1 MGSGCRRGEL
11 RPTPPAGRNAPAAA
25 SRPQDTHVTA
35 AAVSRARDLLRAK
48 NRREEG
54 LFLAEGPHVVSDALE
69 QGAEL
74 EAAFASHESAAK
86 PEIGELLGRADA
98 AGATVY
104 VVTGRELLSIC
115 DTDTPQGIVAVVAMP
130 EPPASPF
137 ASPGMW
143 LLLDEVQDPGNVG
156 TLLRAA
162 EALGARGAMATEG
175 TADFFSGKVVRSAQG
190 AHFRLSLLSATAER
204 LDEFA
209 AAGGE
214 IWAAATDGESVYDAP
229 PPPDLTALALG
240 NEIRGVS
247 AGVSGRAS
255 RRVSVP
261 QRGRADSL
269 NVAMAGS
276 VLLSW
281 ITERRGGR
289 AR

>member
-1 MGSGCRRGEL
+1 M
-11 RPTPPAGRNAPAAA
+11 
-25 SRPQDTHVTA
+25 TA
-35 AAVSRARDLLRAK
+35 AAVARARELLRAK

-54 LFLAEGPHVVSDALE
+54 LFLGEGPHVVKDALD
-69 QGAEL
+69 GAAVI

-86 PEIGELLGRADA
+86 PEIDELLGRAHA

-130 EPPASPF
+130 EAPANPF
-137 ASPGMW
+137 AEPGIW
-143 LLLDEVQDPGNVG
+143 VLLDEVQDPGNVG

-162 EALGARGAMATEG
+162 EAFGARGAMATAG
-175 TADFFSGKVVRSAQG
+175 TADLFSGKVVRSAQG
-190 AHFRLSLLSATAER
+190 AHFRLALFPATTER
-204 LDEFA
+204 LDEFSA
-209 AAGGE
+209 ARGE
-214 IWAAATDGESVYDAP
+214 VWAAATDGEGVYGAP
-229 PPPDLTALALG
+229 PPPPLLALALG

-247 AGVSGRAS
+247 DDVAARAT
-255 RRVSVP
+255 RRVCVP

-281 ITERRGGR
+281 ITEANR
-289 AR
+289 